1 MATIEA
7 LDNEI
12 ISIRARIA
20 TLQSHRA
27 NLTSILLS
35 QPHLSTHIAQGPVN
49 SEAQRATASSFL
61 KAQQQRNTENIHR
74 ACAGVTAYKVR
85 DPDPCAVDNGNIL
98 GVRIEVAIRGRFIE
112 TYHVLFNRPNE
123 RHKLMLKI
131 HKHTVPS
138 CIPLQALR
146 NKLLP
151 STERYK
157 GELVEQKLVQFG
169 RALRRELVAWHLR
182 MEVMERLRVDAGLGD
197 KASTEV
203 KESREPATG
212 KVLNAFVSD
221 DEDEEEEEEEEE
233 ASRRRQDRPMKI
245 MEIEADIGVR
255 EISVIWLSGQTGV
268 FSITKDGN
276 VEKAVV
282 TTAAGVRVSEL
293 SRKALGR
300 IEGIVQR
307 LAV

>member
-1 MATIEA
+1 MATIDA

-12 ISIRARIA
+12 DSIRARIS
-20 TLQSHRA
+20 TLRSHRA

-35 QPHLSTHIAQGPVN
+35 QPHLSTRIAQGPVT
-49 SEAQRATASSFL
+49 SEAQRVTASNFL

-74 ACAGVTAYKVR
+74 ACAGVTAYKVH

-123 RHKLMLKI
+123 RQKLMLKI

-157 GELVEQKLVQFG
+157 GEMVEQKLVQFG
-169 RALRRELVAWHLR
+169 RGLRRELVAWHLR
-182 MEVMERLRVDAGLGD
+182 MEVVERLRVDAGLGD
-197 KASTEV
+197 KASRAVE
-203 KESREPATG
+203 ESREPATG

-221 DEDEEEEEEEEE
+221 DEDEEEEEEEE
-233 ASRRRQDRPMKI
+233 ALRRRHGRPMKI
-245 MEIEADIGVR
+245 MEIEADMGVR
-255 EISVIWLSGQTGV
+255 EINVIWSSGQTGV

-300 IEGIVQR
+300 IEGMVQR

>member
-1 MATIEA
+1 MTTIEA
-7 LDNEI
+7 LDSELD
-12 ISIRARIA
+12 SIRTRIS

-35 QPHLSTHIAQGPVN
+35 QPHLSTHITQGPVT
-49 SEAQRATASSFL
+49 SEPQRATALKFL
-61 KAQQQRNTENIHR
+61 KSQQQRNAENIHR

-85 DPDPCAVDNGNIL
+85 DPDPGAVNNGNIL

-131 HKHTVPS
+131 HKHTIPS

-146 NKLLP
+146 NKWMP
-151 STERYK
+151 STERDK
-157 GELVEQKLVQFG
+157 GEMVEQKLVQFG
-169 RALRRELVAWHLR
+169 RGLRRELVAWHLR
-182 MEVMERLRVDAGLGD
+182 MEAVERLRVDAGLGD
-197 KASTEV
+197 KASREV

-212 KVLNAFVSD
+212 KILNAFVSD
-221 DEDEEEEEEEEE
+221 DEDEEEEEEE
-233 ASRRRQDRPMKI
+233 ATRQRHDGPVTI
-245 MEIEADIGVR
+245 IEIEADMGVR
-255 EISVIWLSGQTGV
+255 ELNVIWSSGQIGV
-268 FSITKDGN
+268 FGITKDGN

-282 TTAAGVRVSEL
+282 TTAAGVRVSAM

-300 IEGIVQR
+300 IEGLVQR
-307 LAV
+307 LAA